1 MSDDIDADSD
11 SDSNADSDP
20 DPMRLRVG
28 TGDTASRVGSLIR
41 AAREDRRLTLEQ
53 LAVASGI
60 CASTLSMAE
69 RAKRP
74 ITLGAVDRVLAAMG
88 LQLHVDTQPLW
99 GEIDAK
105 ISEMAAISLS
115 ARIEA
120 WPIEFTS
127 FVSWFAETAYMADG
141 LMAAGLQ
148 GAPVP
153 VDAFEIAVLDDE
165 DFLDELMFLLGEMH
179 VRRWVEQWRDWDGT
193 TVDPRDAQS
202 PPARYRC
209 LHGELRVRLVPV
221 LEPTMFVELS
231 DLSTSGIP
239 PSSLRRK
246 VPVLTEVR
254 LPVVPLA
261 DIETSD
267 GWAHRVLQRMRA
279 QAGAGAGG

>member
-11 SDSNADSDP
+11 SNSDSDP

-28 TGDTASRVGSLIR
+28 PGDTASRVGSLIR
-41 AAREDRRLTLEQ
+41 GAREDRRLTLEQ

-74 ITLGAVDRVLAAMG
+74 ITLGAVDRILAAMG

-179 VRRWVEQWRDWDGT
+179 VRRWVEQWRDWDGG

-231 DLSTSGIP
+231 DLSTSGMP

-261 DIETSD
+261 EIETSD

-279 QAGAGAGG
+279 QAGVGPGG

>member
-1 MSDDIDADSD
+1 MSHDPDPDPHVDPDPDPDPDPDS
-11 SDSNADSDP
+11 
-20 DPMRLRVG
+20 DPMRLRAG
-28 TGDTASRVGSLIR
+28 PGDTASRVGSLIR
-41 AAREDRRLTLEQ
+41 DAREDRRLTLEQ
-53 LAVASGI
+53 LAAASGI
-60 CASTLSMAE
+60 CVSTLSMVE
-69 RAKRP
+69 RAKRH

-120 WPIEFTS
+120 WPIELTS

-141 LMAAGLQ
+141 LMAAALQ

-165 DFLDELMFLLGEMH
+165 DSLDELMFLLGEMH

-193 TVDPRDAQS
+193 TVDPRDAES

-209 LHGELRVRLVPV
+209 LHGELRVRLVRA
-221 LEPTMFVELS
+221 LEPTMFVELR
-231 DLSTSGIP
+231 DLSTSGTP

-261 DIETSD
+261 EIETSD
-267 GWAHRVLQRMRA
+267 GWARRVLQRMRA
-279 QAGAGAGG
+279 QA